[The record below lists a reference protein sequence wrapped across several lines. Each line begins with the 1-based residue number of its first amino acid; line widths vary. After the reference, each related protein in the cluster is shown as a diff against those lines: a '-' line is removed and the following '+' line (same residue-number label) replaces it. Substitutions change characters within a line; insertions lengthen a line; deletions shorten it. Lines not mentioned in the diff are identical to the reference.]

1 MLCIWGRVSIACL
14 KLYNLENVKNTS
26 TIYLTCFFSYMTS
39 IIYYYIPLLLYHIN
53 RMGFVSIVKFLSF
66 IFSSHNTYPY

>member
-26 TIYLTCFFSYMTS
+26 TIYD
-39 IIYYYIPLLLYHIN
+39 IYYLLLHSSSLLPYQSYGICLYCKVFILTSFFLHI
-53 RMGFVSIVKFLSF
+53 IPIPIKFLN
-66 IFSSHNTYPY
+66 I